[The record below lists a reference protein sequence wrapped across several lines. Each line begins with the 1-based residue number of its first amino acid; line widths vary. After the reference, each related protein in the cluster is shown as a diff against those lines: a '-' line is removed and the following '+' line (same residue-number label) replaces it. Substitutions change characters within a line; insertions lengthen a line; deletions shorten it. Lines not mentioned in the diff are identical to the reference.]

1 MFFSLLAFLLVAV
14 GLAGV
19 LIPAL
24 PGTILVFAGLA
35 LGAWVD
41 GFAHVSLGTV
51 GGFALLTVFSY
62 AIELGAG
69 VLGARKFGASRQAV
83 LGAVL
88 GTVVGIFFGL
98 LGILVGPFVGAVL
111 GEYSHRR
118 DLEQASR
125 VGFGTWIGFALGLA
139 AKIAITFTMIGIFV
153 AAYFF

>member
-1 MFFSLLAFLLVAV
+1 MTLETSLTWLLAFLLVAV

-88 GTVVGIFFGL
+88 G
-98 LGILVGPFVGAVL
+98 
-111 GEYSHRR
+111 EYSHRR